1 MHKTTKLKRL
11 TTSAVML
18 SLALS
23 SLSGCASN
31 PKATETEPEMKISH
45 QFAFTLVIVP
55 IVLAACELN
64 GTPVYDPS
72 LEPDTVTL
80 RDTEAQIYEI
90 IRISPETWAV
100 MSNEERNAVLDHNC
114 VFAQRNPEAAPPGFD
129 ISDCQSD

>member
-1 MHKTTKLKRL
+1 
-11 TTSAVML
+11 
-18 SLALS
+18 
-23 SLSGCASN
+23 
-31 PKATETEPEMKISH
+31 MKISH

-64 GTPVYDPS
+64 GPPVYDPS
-72 LEPDTVTL
+72 LEPGAVTL

-90 IRISPETWAV
+90 IRISPETWEV
-100 MSNEERNAVLDHNC
+100 MSESERNAVLDHNC